1 MPRGILFCADLPVF
15 RQTVIELWS
24 ASQQCATEQNIPQ
37 TDSLHFEKLCGKLCS
52 VLAKFFLLICY
63 HGCIANWSY
72 GFQSIS
78 WAATTKLPLSAKHH
92 MQNFLHVT
100 KVCKLTSVQKCNEEF
115 LKMPRGIFRRGLSME
130 IVQKC
135 NIYRIYTH
143 NPLKWGNATLEFF
156 KKAMLA
162 F

>member
-1 MPRGILFCADLPVF
+1 MPRGILFCADLLVF
-15 RQTVIELWS
+15 RQTVTELWS
-24 ASQQCATEQNIPQ
+24 ASQQCATEQNVPK
-37 TDSLHFEKLCGKLCS
+37 TDSLHFEELCGKLCS

-63 HGCIANWSY
+63 RGCIVNWSY